1 MKIRDLKAV
10 IVDDAAVKSIHIE
23 RALQF
28 CGVENIVMFDHQEAL
43 WEYLE
48 TSEADLIVTD
58 MHYPLAKGEKEN
70 EEAGFILLEK
80 MKQREHPI
88 PVIICSSQNYRS
100 PDALGTV
107 WYNKLR
113 DIEFDFKE
121 IEKSLSELFPKEKI
135 SFEEVV
141 FSFLSGEP
149 GEMLELLT
157 GYIRDEIAY
166 EFLYSKKTLVYI
178 ILIAVMAAVFSN
190 FAGAFQSRQISGIS
204 FYVVYMLLI
213 TLCLMS
219 FRTAVYGISEKLE
232 SLTTFMRVLC
242 PGYFLA
248 VAFSSGSA
256 TSIFF
261 YNLILFLIYISEL
274 VIVRFLFPVINVY
287 IMVQMLGNLTEE
299 DLFSD
304 FADLLKKAVT
314 WTLRTIVACIVGVYV
329 VQGLLAPAIDTV
341 KRSALTRTAEAL
353 PWIGNVMG
361 GMAEVT
367 MGTIVLIKHGIG
379 MAGAFIA
386 VLICAVPILQMLLSA
401 LLYKMA
407 AAAVQPVSDK
417 RITAC
422 IRGVSEGYEMIVS
435 VIFTVGFL
443 FLLTIAVVA
452 GVTT

>member
-1 MKIRDLKAV
+1 M
-10 IVDDAAVKSIHIE
+10 
-23 RALQF
+23 
-28 CGVENIVMFDHQEAL
+28 
-43 WEYLE
+43 
-48 TSEADLIVTD
+48 
-58 MHYPLAKGEKEN
+58 
-70 EEAGFILLEK
+70 
-80 MKQREHPI
+80 
-88 PVIICSSQNYRS
+88 
-100 PDALGTV
+100 
-107 WYNKLR
+107 
-113 DIEFDFKE
+113 
-121 IEKSLSELFPKEKI
+121 
-135 SFEEVV
+135 
-141 FSFLSGEP
+141 
-149 GEMLELLT
+149 
-157 GYIRDEIAY
+157 
-166 EFLYSKKTLVYI
+166 
-178 ILIAVMAAVFSN
+178 
-190 FAGAFQSRQISGIS
+190 
-204 FYVVYMLLI
+204 
-213 TLCLMS
+213 
-219 FRTAVYGISEKLE
+219 
-232 SLTTFMRVLC
+232 
-242 PGYFLA
+242 
-248 VAFSSGSA
+248 AFSSGSA

-299 DLFSD
+299 DLFSE

-314 WTLRTIVACIVGVYV
+314 WTLRTIVACIVGVNV

-367 MGTIVLIKHGIG
+367 MGTIVLIKNGIG

-435 VIFTVGFL
+435 VIFTVGFYFCL
-443 FLLTIAVVA
+443 Q
-452 GVTT
+452 

>member
-1 MKIRDLKAV
+1 MKGRKGRFLFTLFLTLLV
-10 IVDDAAVKSIHIE
+10 FGFGTRIVRADETDNFQSDKKSIETAETKI
-23 RALQF
+23 
-28 CGVENIVMFDHQEAL
+28 
-43 WEYLE
+43 LE
-48 TSEADLIVTD
+48 E
-58 MHYPLAKGEKEN
+58 
-70 EEAGFILLEK
+70 
-80 MKQREHPI
+80 
-88 PVIICSSQNYRS
+88 
-100 PDALGTV
+100 
-107 WYNKLR
+107 
-113 DIEFDFKE
+113 EFDFKE

-166 EFLYSKKTLVYI
+166 
-178 ILIAVMAAVFSN
+178 VFSN

-299 DLFSD
+299 DLFSE

-314 WTLRTIVACIVGVYV
+314 WTLRTIVACIVGVNV

-367 MGTIVLIKHGIG
+367 MGTIVLIKNGIG

>member
-1 MKIRDLKAV
+1 MKGRKGRFLFTLFLTLLV
-10 IVDDAAVKSIHIE
+10 FGFGTRIVRADETDNFQSDKKSIETAETKI
-23 RALQF
+23 
-28 CGVENIVMFDHQEAL
+28 
-43 WEYLE
+43 LE
-48 TSEADLIVTD
+48 
-58 MHYPLAKGEKEN
+58 
-70 EEAGFILLEK
+70 EEF
-80 MKQREHPI
+80 
-88 PVIICSSQNYRS
+88 
-100 PDALGTV
+100 
-107 WYNKLR
+107 
-113 DIEFDFKE
+113 
-121 IEKSLSELFPKEKI
+121 EKSLSELFPKEKI

-299 DLFSD
+299 DLFSE

-314 WTLRTIVACIVGVYV
+314 WTLRTIVACIVGVNV

-367 MGTIVLIKHGIG
+367 MGTIVLIKNGIG

-407 AAAVQPVSDK
+407 AAA
-417 RITAC
+417 AC

>member
-1 MKIRDLKAV
+1 M
-10 IVDDAAVKSIHIE
+10 
-23 RALQF
+23 
-28 CGVENIVMFDHQEAL
+28 
-43 WEYLE
+43 
-48 TSEADLIVTD
+48 
-58 MHYPLAKGEKEN
+58 
-70 EEAGFILLEK
+70 
-80 MKQREHPI
+80 
-88 PVIICSSQNYRS
+88 
-100 PDALGTV
+100 
-107 WYNKLR
+107 
-113 DIEFDFKE
+113 
-121 IEKSLSELFPKEKI
+121 
-135 SFEEVV
+135 
-141 FSFLSGEP
+141 
-149 GEMLELLT
+149 
-157 GYIRDEIAY
+157 
-166 EFLYSKKTLVYI
+166 
-178 ILIAVMAAVFSN
+178 IAVRAAVFSN

-299 DLFSD
+299 DLFSE

-314 WTLRTIVACIVGVYV
+314 WTLRTIVACIVGVNV

-367 MGTIVLIKHGIG
+367 MGTIVLIKNGIG

>member
-1 MKIRDLKAV
+1 MKGRKGRFLFTLFLTLLV
-10 IVDDAAVKSIHIE
+10 FGFGTRIVRADETDNFQSDKKSIETAETKI
-23 RALQF
+23 
-28 CGVENIVMFDHQEAL
+28 
-43 WEYLE
+43 LE
-48 TSEADLIVTD
+48 E
-58 MHYPLAKGEKEN
+58 
-70 EEAGFILLEK
+70 
-80 MKQREHPI
+80 
-88 PVIICSSQNYRS
+88 
-100 PDALGTV
+100 
-107 WYNKLR
+107 
-113 DIEFDFKE
+113 EFDFKE

-178 ILIAVMAAVFSN
+178 ILIAVMAAV
-190 FAGAFQSRQISGIS
+190 
-204 FYVVYMLLI
+204 LI

-299 DLFSD
+299 DLFSE

-314 WTLRTIVACIVGVYV
+314 WTLRTIVACIVGVNV

-367 MGTIVLIKHGIG
+367 MGTIVLIKNGIG

>member
-1 MKIRDLKAV
+1 MKGRKGRFLFTLFLTLLV
-10 IVDDAAVKSIHIE
+10 FGFGTRIVRADETDNFQSDKKSIETAETKI
-23 RALQF
+23 
-28 CGVENIVMFDHQEAL
+28 
-43 WEYLE
+43 LE
-48 TSEADLIVTD
+48 E
-58 MHYPLAKGEKEN
+58 
-70 EEAGFILLEK
+70 
-80 MKQREHPI
+80 
-88 PVIICSSQNYRS
+88 
-100 PDALGTV
+100 
-107 WYNKLR
+107 
-113 DIEFDFKE
+113 EFDFKE

-299 DLFSD
+299 DLF
-304 FADLLKKAVT
+304 F
-314 WTLRTIVACIVGVYV
+314 
-329 VQGLLAPAIDTV
+329 
-341 KRSALTRTAEAL
+341 
-353 PWIGNVMG
+353 
-361 GMAEVT
+361 
-367 MGTIVLIKHGIG
+367 
-379 MAGAFIA
+379 
-386 VLICAVPILQMLLSA
+386 
-401 LLYKMA
+401 
-407 AAAVQPVSDK
+407 
-417 RITAC
+417 
-422 IRGVSEGYEMIVS
+422 
-435 VIFTVGFL
+435 
-443 FLLTIAVVA
+443 
-452 GVTT
+452 

>member
-1 MKIRDLKAV
+1 MQDIKRLRNSQGVSVMKGRKGRFLFTLFLTLLV
-10 IVDDAAVKSIHIE
+10 FGFGTRIVRADETDNFQSDKKSIETAETKI
-23 RALQF
+23 
-28 CGVENIVMFDHQEAL
+28 
-43 WEYLE
+43 LE
-48 TSEADLIVTD
+48 E
-58 MHYPLAKGEKEN
+58 
-70 EEAGFILLEK
+70 
-80 MKQREHPI
+80 
-88 PVIICSSQNYRS
+88 
-100 PDALGTV
+100 
-107 WYNKLR
+107 
-113 DIEFDFKE
+113 EFDFKE

-178 ILIAVMAAVFSN
+178 ITHLGGTTHM
-190 FAGAFQSRQISGIS
+190 
-204 FYVVYMLLI
+204 
-213 TLCLMS
+213 MS

-299 DLFSD
+299 DLFSE

-314 WTLRTIVACIVGVYV
+314 WTLRTIVACIVGVNV

-367 MGTIVLIKHGIG
+367 MGTIVLIKNGIG

>member
-1 MKIRDLKAV
+1 MKGRKGRFLFTLFLTLLV
-10 IVDDAAVKSIHIE
+10 FGFGTRIVRADETDNFQSDKKSIETAETKI
-23 RALQF
+23 
-28 CGVENIVMFDHQEAL
+28 
-43 WEYLE
+43 LE
-48 TSEADLIVTD
+48 E
-58 MHYPLAKGEKEN
+58 
-70 EEAGFILLEK
+70 
-80 MKQREHPI
+80 
-88 PVIICSSQNYRS
+88 
-100 PDALGTV
+100 
-107 WYNKLR
+107 
-113 DIEFDFKE
+113 EFDFKE

-190 FAGAFQSRQISGIS
+190 FAGAFQSRQISGMS

-219 FRTAVYGISEKLE
+219 FRTAAYGISEKLE

-299 DLFSD
+299 DLFSE

-314 WTLRTIVACIVGVYV
+314 WTLRTIVACIVGGNV

-367 MGTIVLIKHGIG
+367 MGTIVLIKNGIG